1 MEDVT
6 RCPQCHSEDLLR
18 IVYGMPSEEMVE
30 ESVAGRVALG
40 GCLVWPDAPDYTCQ
54 KCGYEWRADKAGS
67 WPFHTLG

>member
-6 RCPQCHSEDLLR
+6 RCPQCHSEDLVR

-54 KCGYEWRADKAGS
+54 NCGYEWRADEAGS
-67 WPFHTLG
+67 